1 MTTTTVDCGLHSG
14 DATWIWRDW
23 LFGDETGR
31 GGGWGGGGANSG
43 SKRHWDIPGRDG
55 KGADVQVTRGVSKRG
70 LGGGTEFGTNG
81 QGKWGGGGRL
91 GVAKVG

>member
-1 MTTTTVDCGLHSG
+1 MTTTTVDCGLRSE
-14 DATWIWRDW
+14 DATLDQASDWAVRRRDPEEAE
-23 LFGDETGR
+23 D
-31 GGGWGGGGANSG
+31 GGANSG

-81 QGKWGGGGRL
+81 TREMGGGGGRL
-91 GVAKVG
+91 GGAKVG